1 MIRGLLGI
9 LTAILLAANAACDR
23 APTAKA
29 PAVAAGAGGVAGYL
43 SPPVVTG
50 GVWSPGGVTLT
61 GTAAPGAQVG
71 LTSPS
76 GARVAAATDATGRWN
91 VTLAE
96 GAAPAIY
103 GLAMELEGRAVQS
116 EGYLLLTP
124 EGRVW
129 QLRAGA
135 GARLLAGPPAGGL
148 TALDYDSGGAV
159 VVSGQAPPETPVAI
173 SVDGRPA
180 MQARS
185 GADGRLS
192 VTLAQPLPP
201 GGHVVSLA
209 SGANP
214 SQQAAFT
221 IEAQPPA
228 LAEPM
233 RTVREAGRWRIDW
246 LTPGGGVQTTLL
258 IG

>member
-1 MIRGLLGI
+1 MIRASFGI
-9 LTAILLAANAACDR
+9 LALALTVANAACDR
-23 APTAKA
+23 APAAKA
-29 PAVAAGAGGVAGYL
+29 PSSAIGGGAAGYL
-43 SPPVVTG
+43 SPPLVTG

-76 GARVAAATDATGRWN
+76 GARVAADTDATGRWTA
-91 VTLAE
+91 TLAE
-96 GAAPAIY
+96 EAAPAIY
-103 GLAMELEGRAVQS
+103 GLAMELEGRAIQS

-135 GARLLAGPPAGGL
+135 GARLLAGPAIGGL
-148 TALDYDSGGAV
+148 TALDFDAGGAV
-159 VVSGQAPPETPVAI
+159 IVSGQVRPETPVAI

-180 MQARS
+180 MQARG

-192 VTLAQPLPP
+192 VTLAQPLAP
-201 GGHVVSLA
+201 GPHVVALS
-209 SGANP
+209 SEANAA
-214 SQQAAFT
+214 QQAAFT
-221 IEAQPPA
+221 VADQPLA
-228 LAEPM
+228 LAQPM
-233 RTVREAGRWRIDW
+233 RTERQDGRWRIDW

-258 IG
+258 MG

>member
-1 MIRGLLGI
+1 MIRALSSSLTI
-9 LTAILLAANAACDR
+9 LLLAANASCER
-23 APTAKA
+23 APAAKA
-29 PAVAAGAGGVAGYL
+29 PAPAAGGAAGYL
-43 SPPVVTG
+43 SPPMVTG

-76 GARVAAATDATGRWN
+76 GARVAASSDATGRWTA
-91 VTLAE
+91 TLAE
-96 GAAPAIY
+96 AAAPSIY
-103 GLAMELEGRAVQS
+103 GLAMELEGRAIQS

-148 TALDYDSGGAV
+148 TALDYDAGGAV
-159 VVSGQAPPETPVAI
+159 IVSGQAPPETPVAI

-180 MQARS
+180 TQARG

-192 VTLAQPLPP
+192 VTLAQPLAP
-201 GGHVVSLA
+201 GPHVVSFA

-214 SQQAAFT
+214 PREAAFT
-221 IEAQPPA
+221 IEAQPPT

-233 RTVREAGRWRIDW
+233 RTERQTGRWRIDW

-258 IG
+258 MG

>member
-1 MIRGLLGI
+1 MIRALFGI
-9 LTAILLAANAACDR
+9 LGMALMAANAACDR
-23 APTAKA
+23 APAAKA
-29 PAVAAGAGGVAGYL
+29 PAASTAAGPAGYL
-43 SPPVVTG
+43 SPPLVTG

-76 GARVAAATDATGRWN
+76 GARLAAATDATGRWTA
-91 VTLAE
+91 TLAE
-96 GAAPAIY
+96 EPSPAIY
-103 GLAMELEGRAVQS
+103 GLAMELEGRAIQS

-148 TALDYDSGGAV
+148 TALDFDAGGAV
-159 VVSGQAPPETPVAI
+159 IVSGQVRPETPVAI

-192 VTLAQPLPP
+192 VTLAQPLTP
-201 GGHVVSLA
+201 GGHVVALS
-209 SGANP
+209 SEANP
-214 SQQAAFT
+214 AQQAAFT
-221 IEAQPPA
+221 IDAQPPA

-233 RTVREAGRWRIDW
+233 RTERQDGRWRIDW

-258 IG
+258 MG

>member
-1 MIRGLLGI
+1 MALI
-9 LTAILLAANAACDR
+9 AANAACER
-23 APTAKA
+23 APAAKA
-29 PAVAAGAGGVAGYL
+29 PAAPTAASGAAGYL
-43 SPPVVTG
+43 SPPLVTG
-50 GVWSPGGVTLT
+50 GVWSPGGVMLT

-71 LTSPS
+71 LTSPN
-76 GARVAAATDATGRWN
+76 GTRLAAATDATGRWT

-96 GAAPAIY
+96 EAAPAIW
-103 GLAMELEGRAVQS
+103 GLAMELEGRAIQS

-148 TALDYDSGGAV
+148 TALDFDAGGAV
-159 VVSGQAPPETPVAI
+159 IVSGQAPPETPVAI

-180 MQARS
+180 MQTRG

-192 VTLAQPLPP
+192 VTLAQPLTP
-201 GGHVVSLA
+201 GRHVVSFA

-214 SQQAAFT
+214 PHEAAFT
-221 IEAQPPA
+221 IADAPPA

-233 RTVREAGRWRIDW
+233 RTERQEGRWRIDW

-258 IG
+258 MG